1 MLAVLGMFVFVGV
14 FSFASPA
21 MAEIHQLD
29 ADWNEQSVTATDL
42 GITNVGTLPTSRL
55 YFFKEWGR
63 GIERLFTFR
72 AVSKVELELKITNQI
87 AAEIAKM
94 YYLDRDSDSDRVLNT
109 GISLESNTGAL
120 VKALKGYTKAQE
132 RLQFRLAKLPNYE
145 DPKVAEL
152 LEQVDKK
159 TAKHLAILFQLAIL
173 SPSARFS
180 YSIGGG
186 ADSFDKSTGDAGDD
200 FIEGSA
206 GVDTVTYAAKRGPKS
221 GGGWD
226 SDSDG
231 IALAIEKAQAT
242 IHATVVVSAGK
253 DSNIKQ
259 KAAEQIERAEKAIQE
274 LETELRFVYVA
285 NQGIS
290 TLRESGQGTGPAGIA
305 VGDEGAPADKSKT
318 TRVRFEVEGNTLK
331 AKDHL
336 ERAKKAFAEGN
347 YGEAFG
353 QARSATV
360 IIDFANG
367 TFRNIIIDFQNGK
380 IQPGQESEKLKT
392 PEAVTPRPIETK
404 PTVPTPKPRSIP
416 ENSVE
421 SKTPGS
427 TDDTVISAP
436 KTIEPMFCTTQYDPV
451 CGIDGKTYS
460 NTCFIGLAGVK
471 VNYTGECRTTDQPS
485 TTPDTSTSTTTST
498 STNGAGTQ

>member
-72 AVSKVELELKITNQI
+72 AVSKVELELNITNEI
-87 AAEIAKM
+87 AAEMLAVANKHFKEAILTA
-94 YYLDRDSDSDRVLNT
+94 RGR
-109 GISLESNTGAL
+109 EGAE
-120 VKALKGYTKAQE
+120 ATQNAIENYTKAQE
-132 RLQFRLAKLPNYE
+132 RLQSQLAKLPGNSE

-159 TAKHLAILFQLAIL
+159 TAKHISVFEKISNGLRIN
-173 SPSARFS
+173 R
-180 YSIGGG
+180 
-186 ADSFDKSTGDAGDD
+186 AGDD
-200 FIEGSA
+200 AA
-206 GVDTVTYAAKRGPKS
+206 GLGLALELENAQNNLQKTIAVSVDKGENAKQR
-221 GGGWD
+221 
-226 SDSDG
+226 
-231 IALAIEKAQAT
+231 
-242 IHATVVVSAGK
+242 
-253 DSNIKQ
+253 
-259 KAAEQIERAEKAIQE
+259 AAEQIERAEKAIQE

-285 NQGIS
+285 NRGIS

-318 TRVRFEVEGNTLK
+318 TRVIFEVEGNTLK

-353 QARSATV
+353 QAVHASV

-367 TFRNIIIDFQNGK
+367 TFQLG
-380 IQPGQESEKLKT
+380 
-392 PEAVTPRPIETK
+392 
-404 PTVPTPKPRSIP
+404 TVPTPTTEKQTPKSDFGDKSATPTIPTPKSRSIP